1 MMSESEKNKVK
12 ILVCCH
18 KAGEW
23 LNDDIYLPI
32 QCGKAISDLD
42 LGIQGDDTG
51 DNISVKN
58 KNYCELTAIYWAW
71 KNLRDVDYVGLVHY
85 RRYFMLKGHIC
96 YPREVFYVN
105 DISFISDFLLEK
117 NELIK
122 LLKKS
127 DVILPIKKT
136 LSLSLKRNYCSN
148 HISEDFSILRDVL
161 KEKSPEY
168 LSSFDQVMNKRNS
181 ASFYNMF
188 IFPFSI
194 FDDYCTWLFNLLFEV
209 ERRISI
215 SFYPYQARVL
225 GFMGERLLNVYCFH
239 HNLRI
244 TYKPIL
250 FIGSSD
256 PYGYFM
262 YLMNRLRNN
271 ISFLISS

>member
-1 MMSESEKNKVK
+1 
-12 ILVCCH
+12 
-18 KAGEW
+18 
-23 LNDDIYLPI
+23 
-32 QCGKAISDLD
+32 
-42 LGIQGDDTG
+42 
-51 DNISVKN
+51 
-58 KNYCELTAIYWAW
+58 
-71 KNLRDVDYVGLVHY
+71 
-85 RRYFMLKGHIC
+85 MLKGHIC
-96 YPREVFYVN
+96 YPREVLYVN
-105 DISFISDFLLEK
+105 DMSVISDFLLEK
-117 NELIK
+117 NELIR

-127 DVILPIKKT
+127 DVILPVKKT

-148 HISEDFSILRDVL
+148 HISEDFSILRDVV

-168 LSSFDQVMNKRNS
+168 LSSFDQVMNKNNS

-188 IFPFSI
+188 VFSFRIFN
-194 FDDYCTWLFNLLFEV
+194 DYCTWLFDLLFEV

-215 SFYPYQARVL
+215 SLYPYQARVL

-239 HNLRI
+239 HGLKI

-271 ISFLISS
+271 ISFLLSS